1 VEPLLVNERGEIT
14 ETDIANVVFKLAGQL
29 YTPPQSCGLLPG
41 VMRDALLRQGKL
53 RERVLRLE
61 QLAEVEA
68 FYLVND
74 LRGWRD
80 ATLLS

>member
-1 VEPLLVNERGEIT
+1 
-14 ETDIANVVFKLAGQL
+14 
-29 YTPPQSCGLLPG
+29 LLPG

>member
-1 VEPLLVNERGEIT
+1 MSAAKSPKAISPTSCSKWQANSTRPPLC
-14 ETDIANVVFKLAGQL
+14 
-29 YTPPQSCGLLPG
+29 CGLLPG
-41 VMRDALLRQGKL
+41 VMRNALLQQGEL

-61 QLAEVEA
+61 QLEDVEA
-68 FYLVND
+68 FYLIND

>member
-14 ETDIANVVFKLAGQL
+14 ETDIANVVFKLSGQL
-29 YTPPQSCGLLPG
+29 YTPPQRCGLLPG
-41 VMRDALLRQGKL
+41 VMRDALLRRGELQ
-53 RERVLRLE
+53 ERVLGLE
-61 QLAEVEA
+61 QLADVEA